1 MMALEDIRQVARTWL
16 LELANCAWS
25 EEQVAAMAHETE
37 SLKEDIRQGYQ
48 VLLLQRRR
56 LERLQQRIE
65 ENEHKAAALPWK
77 VQSYLQVGNKKAAYQ
92 AALELDQVRATVS
105 ADRSR
110 RREMDQ
116 AYRQQ
121 AADLE
126 SERQRLGKLQ
136 WQLARLR
143 PSVRAC

>member
-1 MMALEDIRQVARTWL
+1 MMALEDIRQTARTWL

-25 EEQVAAMAHETE
+25 EEQVAEMAHEAQ
-37 SLKEDIRQGYQ
+37 SLKEEIGQGYE

-65 ENEHKAAALPWK
+65 ENEHKATALPHK
-77 VQSYLQVGNKKAAYQ
+77 VQSYLQVGNKKEAYQ
-92 AALELDQVRATVS
+92 AALELDQVRAAVS

-110 RREMDQ
+110 RREMNQ
-116 AYRQQ
+116 AYHQQ

-126 SERQRLGKLQ
+126 SERARLGKLQ
-136 WQLARLR
+136 WQLMRLR
-143 PSVRAC
+143 PAARPA